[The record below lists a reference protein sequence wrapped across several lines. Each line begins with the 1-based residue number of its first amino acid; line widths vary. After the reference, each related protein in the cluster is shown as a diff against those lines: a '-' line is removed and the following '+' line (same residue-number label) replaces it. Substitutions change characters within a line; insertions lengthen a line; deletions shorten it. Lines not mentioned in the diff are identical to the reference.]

1 MNILEVI
8 LKINPNAEAV
18 VIDNDINTIE
28 WHNGTTPISKA
39 DIEAKMV
46 EVQADIMANTYK
58 FKGVALASASE
69 TSLLTASSNET
80 LIVKSIRVTNNTS
93 NTPTF
98 SLDVLDSSASNAEF
112 TILKTQSLAA
122 NSSVEILT
130 VPLILES
137 SDQLKATVSSSDSV
151 HIGISYLNIT

>member
-1 MNILEVI
+1 
-8 LKINPNAEAV
+8 
-18 VIDNDINTIE
+18 
-28 WHNGTTPISKA
+28 
-39 DIEAKMV
+39 
-46 EVQADIMANTYK
+46 MANNYK

-69 TSLLTASSNET
+69 TAILTAASNET
-80 LIVKSIRVTNNTS
+80 IIIKSIRITNNTA

-112 TILKTQSLAA
+112 TILKTQSLTA